1 MIFSMSRRF
10 VVTGLLLAIAPAGA
24 LAGNHY
30 PNRTVTIVVPT
41 PAGSNLD
48 ALPRIVAEKLAQR
61 WGQAVIIEN
70 KPGAAQN
77 LGAEFVAKSA
87 PDGYTLLATPPG
99 PLVISQ
105 SFFPKLRFD
114 PAAFVPISVFA
125 EQPLLLVAN
134 PRVPA
139 ASMRELIAYAKVHP
153 GKINFASPG
162 TGSSPHL
169 TGEMLQ
175 RAAGVRFT
183 HVPYKGMTPLMVD
196 LLAGRV
202 DIAFNNLGNTL
213 PLIRKGKLKTLAV
226 ASLKRIPELPD
237 VPAVAELYPGFLATS
252 WFAFVAPPHTPADIA
267 AKVSQAVAAAVKMPD
282 VVQRYRRMGATPL
295 GMSPSETAA
304 FLKQESER
312 WRKVIVASH
321 IEQK

>member
-1 MIFSMSRRF
+1 
-10 VVTGLLLAIAPAGA
+10 
-24 LAGNHY
+24 
-30 PNRTVTIVVPT
+30 
-41 PAGSNLD
+41 
-48 ALPRIVAEKLAQR
+48 
-61 WGQAVIIEN
+61 
-70 KPGAAQN
+70 
-77 LGAEFVAKSA
+77 
-87 PDGYTLLATPPG
+87 
-99 PLVISQ
+99 LVISQ

-114 PAAFVPISVFA
+114 PAAFVPISIFA

-139 ASMRELIAYAKVHP
+139 ASLRELIAYAKVHP

-175 RAAGVRFT
+175 RDAGVRFT
-183 HVPYKGMTPLMVD
+183 HVPYKGMAPLMAD

-226 ASLKRIPELPD
+226 ASLKRIPELPN
-237 VPAVAELYPGFLATS
+237 VPAVAELYPCFFATS
-252 WFAFVAPPHTPADIA
+252 WFAFVAPPHTPTDIA
-267 AKVSQAVAAAVKMPD
+267 VKVSQAVAATVKMPD

-312 WRKVIVASH
+312 WRKVIVTGH